1 MTQRGSSDSKLS
13 MSTVN
18 GLPAH
23 ILLNH
28 FIVVLGP
35 LTAILAIICAL
46 WPAARRRLIWLVLLL
61 AVVTLV
67 LTPVTANAGAW
78 LSGSGLVGTKAPVLA
93 THEKLGETLVYIVA
107 SLAAA
112 IALLA
117 ALHIRLARGH
127 TVKFSLHAL
136 VAVLVIAAAV
146 ATLVQ
151 TYRIG
156 DSGAR
161 ATWGNVAR
169 SKDLSRSGTEL
180 LCHSAAVQRA
190 FSGMR

>member
-1 MTQRGSSDSKLS
+1 

-46 WPAARRRLIWLVLLL
+46 WPAARQRLIWLVLLL
-61 AVVTLV
+61 AVITLV
-67 LTPVTANAGAW
+67 LTPVTAGAGEW
-78 LSGSGLVGTKAPVLA
+78 LSGRTGIGPSPVLA
-93 THEKLGETLVYIVA
+93 NHEELGETLVYIVA
-107 SLAAA
+107 AQLAA
-112 IALLA
+112 ITLLA
-117 ALHIRLARGH
+117 AVHIRQARGR
-127 TVKFSLHAL
+127 TVKFTLHA
-136 VAVLVIAAAV
+136 VVGVLVIAAAV

-161 ATWGNVAR
+161 AAWQNVA
-169 SKDLSRSGTEL
+169 
-180 LCHSAAVQRA
+180 SATR
-190 FSGMR
+190 

>member
-1 MTQRGSSDSKLS
+1 

-61 AVVTLV
+61 AVVTL
-67 LTPVTANAGAW
+67 VTANAGAW

-117 ALHIRLARGH
+117 ALHIRLARGR

-161 ATWGNVAR
+161 ATWGTVA
-169 SKDLSRSGTEL
+169 
-180 LCHSAAVQRA
+180 SATR
-190 FSGMR
+190 

>member
-1 MTQRGSSDSKLS
+1 

-35 LTAILAIICAL
+35 LTAILAVICAV
-46 WPAARRRLIWLVLLL
+46 WPAARRRLIWLIVLLAL
-61 AVVTLV
+61 VTLA
-67 LTPVTANAGAW
+67 LTPVTASAGAW
-78 LSGSGLVGTKAPVLA
+78 LSGRVGASPVLA
-93 THEKLGETLVYIVA
+93 AHEELGETLVYIVA
-107 SLAAA
+107 AQAAA
-112 IALLA
+112 ITLLA
-117 ALHIRLARGH
+117 AVHLRQSRGH
-127 TVKFSLHAL
+127 TVKFSLHA
-136 VAVLVIAAAV
+136 VVGVLVIAAAV

-161 ATWGNVAR
+161 AAWGNVA
-169 SKDLSRSGTEL
+169 STTP
-180 LCHSAAVQRA
+180 
-190 FSGMR
+190 

>member
-1 MTQRGSSDSKLS
+1 

-35 LTAILAIICAL
+35 LTAILAILCAL
-46 WPAARRRLIWLVLLL
+46 WPAARQRLIWLVLLL
-61 AVVTLV
+61 SVVTLV

-78 LSGSGLVGTKAPVLA
+78 LSARVGNPSPVLIN
-93 THEKLGETLVYIVA
+93 HEKLGDTLVYIVA
-107 SLAAA
+107 AQAATIVLLAVVHVRQARA
-112 IALLA
+112 RTVKVGLQAFVGALVILA
-117 ALHIRLARGH
+117 AL
-127 TVKFSLHAL
+127 
-136 VAVLVIAAAV
+136 
-146 ATLVQ
+146 ATMVQ

-161 ATWGNVAR
+161 AAWGNLA
-169 SKDLSRSGTEL
+169 
-180 LCHSAAVQRA
+180 SA
-190 FSGMR
+190 S